1 MQGRLILFARPNHN
15 HRSISCIHLSSFLWR
30 PNTRTY
36 KFPLSKTWH
45 DYLWNKAFWQG
56 KIVNFLP
63 YTRRNKTC
71 QEKIPRL
78 SGAFVRDGDE
88 NYLTLSASCRWKN
101 GNSISFIPHVYVF
114 SRYLYVQK
122 KNTQAIF
129 FKKGKISFSSL
140 KYKFFANTEF
150 YIGIAI
156 LEFSVLLYNV

>member
-15 HRSISCIHLSSFLWR
+15 HRSISC
-30 PNTRTY
+30 
-36 KFPLSKTWH
+36 LSKTWH
-45 DYLWNKAFWQG
+45 DYSFGTRLFG
-56 KIVNFLP
+56 KEKLSIFCR
-63 YTRRNKTC
+63 THARRNKTC

-78 SGAFVRDGDE
+78 SGTFVRDGDE

-140 KYKFFANTEF
+140 KYISFLPIQNF
-150 YIGIAI
+150 I
-156 LEFSVLLYNV
+156 LALPF